1 MYTSGSM
8 SLPKGTELTHASIVS
23 AIISYAYAADVRE
36 DDRFLAFL
44 PLAHVMEFCTE
55 IALVALNNVIM
66 YGSPKTLTNNSPKI
80 MPGTLGDAQ
89 VAKPT
94 YINAVPLVLDRIVDG
109 VMERVKEKSNF
120 MQNIFAKALAKKESQ
135 ETSAFVKKL
144 IDLMVFRQAIP
155 GEKFSWVDLNV
166 VNGYFLRPEKTKEA
180 FFEMDGV
187 RWFKTGDI
195 AEIDD
200 TGAIRIID
208 RIGDIIKLDN
218 GEYIAL
224 GKIEMY
230 LKEHPVIENL
240 FVNAKAGARGCVCI
254 AVPNEQQIKKIARAL
269 KLDASRSY
277 RSLCR
282 HPEVV
287 ANVLDALQKFGKEK
301 GLRKCDIPL
310 ALYLSHIPWVP
321 SCGLV
326 GPAFKL
332 RRKAL
337 EFHFQDVLKRM

>member
-23 AIISYAYAADVRE
+23 AVISYAYVADIRE

-109 VMERVKEKSNF
+109 VMERVTEKSNL

-144 IDLMVFRQAIP
+144 IDLMVFR
-155 GEKFSWVDLNV
+155 
-166 VNGYFLRPEKTKEA
+166 
-180 FFEMDGV
+180 
-187 RWFKTGDI
+187 
-195 AEIDD
+195 
-200 TGAIRIID
+200 
-208 RIGDIIKLDN
+208 
-218 GEYIAL
+218 
-224 GKIEMY
+224 
-230 LKEHPVIENL
+230 
-240 FVNAKAGARGCVCI
+240 
-254 AVPNEQQIKKIARAL
+254 
-269 KLDASRSY
+269 
-277 RSLCR
+277 
-282 HPEVV
+282 EV
-287 ANVLDALQKFGKEK
+287 AA
-301 GLRKCDIPL
+301 
-310 ALYLSHIPWVP
+310 
-321 SCGLV
+321 
-326 GPAFKL
+326 
-332 RRKAL
+332 
-337 EFHFQDVLKRM
+337 